1 MLFDPPSRKAFADCH
16 EVRKRSSKVVIC
28 GRRIQDTR
36 YKIFIMT
43 TFSQTTIPPCIDHAT
58 SDHHATRRGDATS
71 RPLPNA
77 PTTLPCPPLLVIPSG
92 TCSRSPPSSTQ
103 AHGHLHDVL
112 PLCSFPRL
120 EATRRWR
127 WRRIHGCGGLSM
139 VPRKAHYGASTHE
152 ELNTSV
158 HIVPV

>member
-28 GRRIQDTR
+28 GRISFFTR
-36 YKIFIMT
+36 YKIFIIRLY
-43 TFSQTTIPPCIDHAT
+43 F
-58 SDHHATRRGDATS
+58 SDHHATSRTIASDHHATPRGDATS